1 MPQPSLES
9 AMNNAQQPNPHGAHV
24 PEPVL
29 PPILQRYAQRPTQ
42 GDVSP
47 RSGMPFRRRR
57 TDPSGEAMQRGVT
70 LIELVFTAA
79 IVATLCAISL
89 PALGSLVQGSR
100 SRAANNT
107 LITALNLARSSAVT
121 RGSEIVLCPSA
132 DQKHCD
138 DSIWWQQGWIVFQ
151 DLDRNGTR
159 SVDEPILH
167 IVEPQPG
174 MAIAS
179 SIGRDHVTYRID
191 GSATGTNLTFTL
203 CDRRGSAHASTIVVS
218 NSGRPRQGTATKA
231 QAAAACAGL

>member
-1 MPQPSLES
+1 MRRQPSG
-9 AMNNAQQPNPHGAHV
+9 N
-24 PEPVL
+24 
-29 PPILQRYAQRPTQ
+29 
-42 GDVSP
+42 
-47 RSGMPFRRRR
+47 FR
-57 TDPSGEAMQRGVT
+57 GFT
-70 LIELVFTAA
+70 LIELIFTTAVIA
-79 IVATLCAISL
+79 MLCAISL
-89 PALGSLVQGSR
+89 PALGSLTQRSR
-100 SRAANNT
+100 SRAANNN
-107 LITALNLARSSAVT
+107 LITALNLARSSAVS

-138 DSIWWQQGWIVFQ
+138 DGIWWQQGWIVFQ

-159 SVDEPILH
+159 NGDEPILN
-167 IVEPQPG
+167 VVQAQPG

>member
-1 MPQPSLES
+1 MRRQPSR
-9 AMNNAQQPNPHGAHV
+9 N
-24 PEPVL
+24 
-29 PPILQRYAQRPTQ
+29 
-42 GDVSP
+42 
-47 RSGMPFRRRR
+47 FR
-57 TDPSGEAMQRGVT
+57 GFT
-70 LIELVFTAA
+70 LIEFIFTTA

-89 PALGSLVQGSR
+89 PALGSLVLGNR

-107 LITALNLARSSAVT
+107 LVTALNLARSSAVS
-121 RGSEIVLCPSA
+121 RSSEMVLCPSA
-132 DQKHCD
+132 DQQHCD
-138 DSIWWQQGWIVFQ
+138 DGIWWQQGWIVFQ

-159 SVDEPILH
+159 SSDEPILS
-167 IVEPQPG
+167 VVAPQSG